1 VPLFQRAS
9 LTFSS
14 PLSRTQP
21 PSRLTVYQY
30 LGYRGYAMTEINGDK
45 VPAEPSSGV
54 EAPPTGAGEQDYVP
68 LPWGSGSDPSIPS
81 IDNGDDNVSLNT
93 YGLLHLPQSLR

>member
-1 VPLFQRAS
+1 
-9 LTFSS
+9 
-14 PLSRTQP
+14 
-21 PSRLTVYQY
+21 
-30 LGYRGYAMTEINGDK
+30 MTEINDDK

-68 LPWGSGSDPSIPS
+68 LPWGSDKDPSIPS
-81 IDNGDDNVSLNT
+81 IDNGDDNVSLNA